1 MSVLFHSRRQLM
13 RNSNRSDAWHKRYMP
28 PPTGSLVAG
37 MVALAV
43 AMPAGAATLDELAT
57 VSAVGE
63 PLRFEIRAPG
73 IDGEVARQCLR
84 VTPLADVPAD
94 TLGLSAPKISAL
106 GSGAQA
112 RIRISGDRPVFEPI
126 VQVIVEN
133 HCGAH
138 LRREYTLLLAPPLV
152 PAHAGQ
158 AASSPARSAHGA
170 AGTRTAPSPPAAR
183 QWVAVQGES
192 VDSIAAA
199 LYPDDAGARHAF
211 VTAVREDNRQLFRD
225 GGDTAAPLPAGTA
238 FTVPGPARLAAAST
252 QRAVSQHRRGT
263 PTVARVASAAGVP
276 TVPATAAGPARAR
289 PASEGGSAAT
299 DRLVL
304 QGDEAP
310 NAAATDAAAGA
321 DARRREERLVAAIDR
336 TISLELEIAARIRR
350 LEEIQLAL
358 KAALDASE
366 LAASLPPARAVA
378 VATTAGVKPPEVA
391 SDDAIPE
398 RDGAPAAAPV
408 SSPAPAAEWML
419 VAALIGALGA
429 GAGVLAARRG
439 RASAGAAA
447 PLTGGSPVGGDAP
460 PGAPATPALA
470 RTPSMPL
477 PQAAPPASV
486 QNPSAT
492 AAPAAAA
499 IPATSAGGI
508 AVAELPSLPPP
519 AIEDETV
526 EEHDSAVELAE
537 IMMSFGRVQGA
548 AEMLAEFIQSNPKQA
563 ITPWLKLM
571 EVYRVG
577 GMRAE
582 FDALAKELNH
592 TFNVQAVTWN
602 NFEEARNPENNLERM
617 PHIVDVLT
625 RTWGT
630 RECQAYLEKILRDN
644 RDGTRQGF
652 MLGVIDD
659 ILMLAGVLEQ
669 HLGRH
674 HDDA

>member
-13 RNSNRSDAWHKRYMP
+13 RNSDRSDAWHKRYMP
-28 PPTGSLVAG
+28 PHTGSLVAG
-37 MVALAV
+37 MVALAL
-43 AMPAGAATLDELAT
+43 AMPAGAATLGELAS

-63 PLRFEIRAPG
+63 PLRFEIHSPG

-84 VTPLADVPAD
+84 VTPSPDVPAD
-94 TLGLSAPKISAL
+94 ALGLRAPKFAAA
-106 GSGAQA
+106 GSGARA

-138 LRREYTLLLAPPLV
+138 LRREYTLLLSPPLAPPR
-152 PAHAGQ
+152 AGQ
-158 AASSPARSAHGA
+158 AAPSPARSARAA
-170 AGTRTAPSPPAAR
+170 AGARSAPSAHAAR
-183 QWVAVQGES
+183 QWVAAQGES
-192 VDSIAAA
+192 VDSIATA
-199 LYPDDAGARHAF
+199 LYPDDAGARRAF
-211 VTAVREDNRQLFRD
+211 VTAVREDNPRLFGD
-225 GGDTAAPLPAGTA
+225 GIDTAAPLPAGTA
-238 FTVPGPARLAAAST
+238 FTAPGPARLAAAST
-252 QRAVSQHRRGT
+252 QRRRST
-263 PTVARVASAAGVP
+263 PTAARTASAVGVP
-276 TVPATAAGPARAR
+276 AVPTAAKPALAR
-289 PASEGGSAAT
+289 PASAADSAAA

-304 QGDEAP
+304 QGEEAP
-310 NAAATDAAAGA
+310 TRASADAAAHA
-321 DARRREERLVAAIDR
+321 AADEDARRREERLVAAIDR

-358 KAALDASE
+358 KGALEASE
-366 LAASLPPARAVA
+366 LVTSLPPARPVAVA
-378 VATTAGVKPPEVA
+378 VTTSAAPPDVVD
-391 SDDAIPE
+391 DDAIPE
-398 RDGAPAAAPV
+398 RDGVPAAASV

-429 GAGVLAARRG
+429 GAGVLVARRG
-439 RASAGAAA
+439 RASAGADA
-447 PLTGGSPVGGDAP
+447 PLAGDSPFSGDAP
-460 PGAPATPALA
+460 PGAPATPAPA
-470 RTPSMPL
+470 RTSSMPL
-477 PQAAPPASV
+477 PQTAPPASV
-486 QNPSAT
+486 QNAR
-492 AAPAAAA
+492 APAAPTATA

-508 AVAELPSLPPP
+508 AVAELPSLTPP
-519 AIEDETV
+519 AVADETV

-592 TFNVQAVTWN
+592 TFNVQAVTWD

-617 PHIVDVLT
+617 PHIIDVLT

-674 HDDA
+674 HDDT